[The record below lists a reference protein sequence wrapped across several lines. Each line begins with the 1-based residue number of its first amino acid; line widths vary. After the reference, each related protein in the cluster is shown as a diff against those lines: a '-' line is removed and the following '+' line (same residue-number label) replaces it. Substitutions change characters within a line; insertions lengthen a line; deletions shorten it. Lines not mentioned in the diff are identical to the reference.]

1 MCFDASHSHEI
12 IAYPVLLTSSRWSSG
27 APTDNGSSHSGRLVV
42 RRGDTL
48 ELGEV
53 NVDEVNAPGRDGLLE
68 LGEANVPGRVD
79 LLELGVVN
87 VNASRGERTPARG
100 CSARSQWTAKRW
112 WVAACGTPVMNAEK
126 EVGPCCAT

>member
-1 MCFDASHSHEI
+1 M
-12 IAYPVLLTSSRWSSG
+12 
-27 APTDNGSSHSGRLVV
+27 
-42 RRGDTL
+42 RRVDLL

-53 NVDEVNAPGRDGLLE
+53 NVGEV
-68 LGEANVPGRVD
+68 NVPGRVD
-79 LLELGVVN
+79 LLELGEVNVGEVN

-112 WVAACGTPVMNAEK
+112 WVAACGTPVMDAEK

>member
-42 RRGDTL
+42 RRGDIL

-53 NVDEVNAPGRDGLLE
+53 TVGEV
-68 LGEANVPGRVD
+68 NVPGRVD
-79 LLELGVVN
+79 LLELG
-87 VNASRGERTPARG
+87 E
-100 CSARSQWTAKRW
+100 
-112 WVAACGTPVMNAEK
+112 AACGTLVMDVET